1 MKSLIVILATICFL
15 AATASCGLAQEDGT
29 TKILK
34 SGLVGAGSG
43 ALAAGMS
50 GGNAGKGALIGM
62 GTSVIGGALL
72 DMLSGNSGR
81 QRRSRRDEYYDDEDD
96 YYDEDGYYEERQQDP
111 SHQIIKSGLVGA
123 GTGAIA
129 AGASGGK
136 AGQGALIGAGTSV
149 IGGALLNSITQPPKR
164 RRVKK
169 YKRETQKAPAEAP
182 RSKVIRKYDEN
193 GNLIYEEIIP
203 ID

>member
-1 MKSLIVILATICFL
+1 MRNVIVIIASICFVVS
-15 AATASCGLAQEDGT
+15 TASYGLAQEDAAT
-29 TKILK
+29 RILK

-50 GGNAGKGALIGM
+50 GGDAGKGALIGM

-81 QRRSRRDEYYDDEDD
+81 RRRSRRDEYYDDEDD
-96 YYDEDGYYEERQQDP
+96 YYEERRQDP

-149 IGGALLNSITQPPKR
+149 IGGALLDTITQPPR
-164 RRVKK
+164 RRRGRE
-169 YKRETQKAPAEAP
+169 YRRETQKAPAEAP

>member
-1 MKSLIVILATICFL
+1 MKNLIVISAAICFVVF
-15 AATASCGLAQEDGT
+15 TASCGLAQEDAT
-29 TKILK
+29 TRVLK

-50 GGNAGKGALIGM
+50 GGDAGKGALIGM
-62 GTSVIGGALL
+62 GTSIIGGALL

-96 YYDEDGYYEERQQDP
+96 YYEERRVDP

-129 AGASGGK
+129 AGATGGK

-149 IGGALLNSITQPPKR
+149 IGGALLDSLTQPPRR
-164 RRVKK
+164 RRVKE
-169 YKRETQKAPAEAP
+169 YRRETRKAPTETP

>member
-1 MKSLIVILATICFL
+1 MRSIIVILAAICFL
-15 AATASCGLAQEDGT
+15 AATANCGLAQEDGT
-29 TKILK
+29 TRILK

-62 GTSVIGGALL
+62 GTSVIGNALL

-81 QRRSRRDEYYDDEDD
+81 RRRSRRDEYYDDEDD
-96 YYDEDGYYEERQQDP
+96 YYEERQGDP

-149 IGGALLNSITQPPKR
+149 IGGALLDSITQPPSRRRVRKR
-164 RRVKK
+164 RR
-169 YKRETQKAPAEAP
+169 ETERVPAEAP